1 MSIALTSE
9 VVWKGKINVSH
20 SQWAPM
26 AHNNAAVDAKKTAH
40 QMARFFLDAS
50 ITINFVQK

>member
-1 MSIALTSE
+1 
-9 VVWKGKINVSH
+9 
-20 SQWAPM
+20 M